1 MNKFC
6 YVSGCQNAG
15 RIGRQSTL
23 KRTTSAIPKVSFGNP
38 RASMD
43 MQQLPAV
50 YISDEKGC
58 LSPVGIGRNPRR
70 SMDTPYGL
78 NTSSHFK
85 PPSLF
90 SPLPRDPEEGGLN
103 VELAGRNSDSIG
115 KDESTKA
122 TTKYRNPQG
131 PGEKKNPRRPSH
143 GSGDSLAIMQASKS
157 LDFSGFK
164 RPLFSNP
171 AFADAGAHHEQKK
184 VPPKLGEP
192 NSINR
197 TINKITV
204 LGLKTQYRD
213 FAC

>member
-1 MNKFC
+1 
-6 YVSGCQNAG
+6 
-15 RIGRQSTL
+15 
-23 KRTTSAIPKVSFGNP
+23 
-38 RASMD
+38 MD

-103 VELAGRNSDSIG
+103 VELAARNSDSTG

-122 TTKYRNPQG
+122 TTKYRNSQG

-171 AFADAGAHHEQKK
+171 AFADAGAHHEEKK
-184 VPPKLGEP
+184 IPPKLGEP
-192 NSINR
+192 TSINK
-197 TINKITV
+197 NPV
-204 LGLKTQYRD
+204 LGLKIQHRD